1 MYFLHNEIHL
11 YSNQPYSMKKSISL
25 FMALLF
31 TMAAFAHKQ
40 DTRYYEMRIYYCEAG
55 KLPDLLTRFRNH
67 TTKLFEKHGMTNV
80 GYWVPISNEQNALYY
95 VLSYPSKEARD
106 ASWKAFGADPEWKTV
121 REKSE
126 ENGKIV
132 AKVESIFMNLT
143 DFSPAV
149 KAQKKNPE
157 RVFELRIYTPG
168 PDKLNDLLARFR
180 NHTVKLFK
188 KHGMDNIAYWTT
200 IEKDGAQ
207 PKLVYF
213 LGHKS
218 EEAGKASF
226 EAFRKD
232 PTWVKAREESERN
245 GKLAEKVESIYMTP
259 TDFSTIK

>member
-1 MYFLHNEIHL
+1 
-11 YSNQPYSMKKSISL
+11 MKKSISL
-25 FMALLF
+25 FMALMF
-31 TMAAFAHKQ
+31 TMAAFAQKQ

-80 GYWVPISNEQNALYY
+80 GYWVPTSNEQNALYY
-95 VLSYPSKEARD
+95 VLSYPNKEARD

-126 ENGKIV
+126 ESGKIV
-132 AKVESIFMNLT
+132 AKVESIFMNLA

-168 PDKLNDLLARFR
+168 PDKLNDLQARFR

-207 PKLVYF
+207 PKLVYI

-232 PTWVKAREESERN
+232 PTWVKAREESEKN

-259 TDFSTIK
+259 TDFSEIK